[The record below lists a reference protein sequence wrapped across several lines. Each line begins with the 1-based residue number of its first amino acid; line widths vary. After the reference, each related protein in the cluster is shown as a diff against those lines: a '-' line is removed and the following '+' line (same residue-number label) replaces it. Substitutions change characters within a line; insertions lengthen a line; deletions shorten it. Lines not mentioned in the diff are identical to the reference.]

1 MTRTLTLTLIVRLK
15 FFPCIAFPLFPL
27 IRITVSFGFVLQP
40 RAGHPC
46 PDEQSM
52 EIEFCGPIKT
62 ISTLDK
68 SVFGRVMAINT
79 NGNSNFSRLGGTR
92 DSLIGDIRRLNTQ
105 ARVAHKLVQ
114 VFTHLRGVAFSPFF
128 DFS

>member
-1 MTRTLTLTLIVRLK
+1 
-15 FFPCIAFPLFPL
+15 
-27 IRITVSFGFVLQP
+27 
-40 RAGHPC
+40 
-46 PDEQSM
+46 M

-114 VFTHLRGVAFSPFF
+114 FFTHLRGVAFSPFF